1 MTIKN
6 ITPEEYEKYVASLYQ
21 AGEYKTIV
29 TPLAGDWGIDI
40 IATKGFEEIAIQ
52 ARMYGHTSR
61 KVNRSNIMEF
71 YSAMT
76 YQDRTKAALATDGEL
91 LDDAVFNN
99 LSSLHSSI
107 KYTLCVP
114 DNIYFRAPRN
124 VLLCLTI
131 YTFVKAY

>member
-1 MTIKN
+1 M
-6 ITPEEYEKYVASLYQ
+6 YQ

-40 IATKGFEEIAIQ
+40 IATKGFEKIAIQ

-61 KVNRSNIMEF
+61 KVNRSNIMDF
-71 YSAMT
+71 YGAMT

-99 LSSLHSSI
+99 LSSLHSST
-107 KYTLCVP
+107 KYALRVP
-114 DNIYFRAPRN
+114 DNIYFRTPRN
-124 VLLCLTI
+124 VLLCPTI

>member
-1 MTIKN
+1 M
-6 ITPEEYEKYVASLYQ
+6 YQ

-40 IATKGFEEIAIQ
+40 IATKGFEKIAIQ

-71 YSAMT
+71 YGAMT

-99 LSSLHSSI
+99 LSDLHSST
-107 KYTLCVP
+107 KYALRVR
-114 DNIYFRAPRN
+114 DNIYFCAPRN